1 MKAVR
6 GEMPDTL
13 TNCSRKWVWV
23 PTPAAG
29 GDGMLCL
36 SQRPIK
42 GGGVDLDTYG
52 VEEIQAEYP
61 RCRSFVFVN
70 LTDETQQEPYRCT
83 VGPVSRC
90 SCDAGR
96 KGFRRTSCKH
106 RDAVGAMIVA
116 GVLPAKQLQ
125 GA

>member
-1 MKAVR
+1 MRAVR

-23 PTPAAG
+23 PTPAVG
-29 GDGMLCL
+29 GDGVLSL

-52 VEEIQAEYP
+52 VSEIQPEQYGT
-61 RCRSFVFVN
+61 RSFLFVN
-70 LTDETQQEPYRCT
+70 LTDEEQEEPYRCT
-83 VGPVSRC
+83 VGAVTRC

-106 RDAVGAMIVA
+106 RDAVSSMIVA
-116 GVLPAKQLQ
+116 GCLPVREMA